1 MVDEEMVGMLDNY
14 LRGAWYEY
22 RCKDKKEIRRII
34 IEELEK
40 RPNYMDMNIAKL
52 CLIIKR
58 RCMSEL

>member
-14 LRGAWYEY
+14 LRGSWYEY

-52 CLIIKR
+52 CLTIKR